1 MTTHSHPNYQSDILA
16 QAINCSSLYF
26 FRQELINLSDLLRML
41 LSKVGNDDEF
51 EGSLFTQGPLP
62 SLPSKVVLKHHCLG
76 WAWEVTDVDF
86 EVIHGL
92 SRIVK
97 LLPHQLA
104 TALLVQHDIG
114 DGAYFCNL
122 IKDLMAQFQSIH
134 RRKQDNRPHPRIEDL
149 KTLSEVMDQCFWQ
162 LHTLSRMM
170 QRNEGDF
177 TAQARIILKTADGL
191 RQLCE
196 VFLVFA
202 FPLWIKLNRMRDV
215 DLLEV
220 QARKDRCEEEAL
232 VQNKL
237 TNEFETY
244 LEEEPDLQVA
254 QPDLIPGQMPEDIM
268 DLNPDPNP
276 AEQG

>member
-1 MTTHSHPNYQSDILA
+1 
-16 QAINCSSLYF
+16 
-26 FRQELINLSDLLRML
+26 ML

-51 EGSLFTQGPLP
+51 EGSLFTQEPLP
-62 SLPSKVVLKHHCLG
+62 SLPSKVVLKHHRLG

-92 SRIVK
+92 SKIVK

-104 TALLVQHDIG
+104 TALLVQHETS

-122 IKDLMAQFQSIH
+122 IKDLLAKFQNIH
-134 RRKQDNRPHPRIEDL
+134 RHKQDSRPHPRVEDF

-202 FPLWIKLNRMRDV
+202 FPLWIRLKRMRDV
-215 DLLEV
+215 DPLDV
-220 QARKDRCEEEAL
+220 QARKARCEGEAL
-232 VQNKL
+232 PQNSL
-237 TNEFETY
+237 INEFETY
-244 LEEEPDLQVA
+244 LADEPDLQVA
-254 QPDLIPGQMPEDIM
+254 QPDLIPGQVPEDM
-268 DLNPDPNP
+268 VSLNPDLSP
-276 AEQG
+276 AEQMSSDPNPEQLPVSPDSDLEQAPVESAD